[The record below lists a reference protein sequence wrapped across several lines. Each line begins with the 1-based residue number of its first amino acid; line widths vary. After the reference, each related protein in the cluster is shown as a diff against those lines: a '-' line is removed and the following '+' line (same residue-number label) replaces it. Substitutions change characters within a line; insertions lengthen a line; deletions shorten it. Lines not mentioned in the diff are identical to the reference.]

1 MFGVVLIFTPF
12 IDEDGDLRGGGERVS
27 AAVVSAQRRRRRRA
41 ESNGVERIEKAGR
54 AEGHIP
60 GTLLSAG

>member
-12 IDEDGDLRGGGERVS
+12 IDEDGDLRVGGGGERLS
-27 AAVVSAQRRRRRRA
+27 AAVVSAQRRRKA